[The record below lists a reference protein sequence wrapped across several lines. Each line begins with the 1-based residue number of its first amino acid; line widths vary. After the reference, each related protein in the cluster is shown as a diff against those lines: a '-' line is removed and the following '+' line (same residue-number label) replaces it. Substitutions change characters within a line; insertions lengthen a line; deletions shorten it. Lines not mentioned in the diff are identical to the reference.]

1 VGEGEKW
8 GGVRCVVCGV
18 ECVCEGGG
26 EGMQLACVSG
36 LSTHVMMTGM
46 TAAAAAC
53 TLALESLRHST
64 SLGIASCQ
72 ARKRGGGAG
81 YKPGRCL
88 LRRRCGG
95 GAEAARRRRG
105 GGAEGGAEAVDGAV
119 RRLARRHGAG
129 EDSEGRIACVC
140 AASGGAWAGALF
152 GPCSRPRGAGVR
164 QVLFLANEAYQ
175 GKGVSQRSPQAANL
189 KQGRAA
195 CSVRHVAAQR
205 CRGAEVR
212 VLECLL

>member
-1 VGEGEKW
+1 M
-8 GGVRCVVCGV
+8 VCGV

-81 YKPGRCL
+81 VEAWPL
-88 LRRRCGG
+88 LA
-95 GAEAARRRRG
+95 AEAVRRRRG

-205 CRGAEVR
+205 CSGAEVR